1 MNSYEQLANAI
12 ILKAVDDYRS
22 ASKVLARKPR
32 DVLAQRE
39 LSQCERFFL
48 SSWFQVLT
56 SIDGASLLEKLRKER
71 DENG

>member
-1 MNSYEQLANAI
+1 MDGYEQLANAI

-39 LSQCERFFL
+39 ISQRERFFL

-56 SIDGASLLEKLRKER
+56 SIDGASLLEKLRKEI
-71 DENG
+71 GYG